1 MRKQGAEKIAFDTIV
16 VSGANGSMCH
26 GVPSDKKI
34 QKGDFITMDF
44 GAVVNGYHSDM
55 TRTVAYGTVSEEQ
68 KQVYQT
74 VLQAQLAAIQTATSG
89 IPCNQVDKAARDII
103 DVNYAGTFGHTTG
116 HAVGLEIHEW
126 HYFAPSCQVIT
137 KPGMVITVEPGI
149 YLEGKFGV
157 RIEDMVLI
165 QENGCENLTGSV
177 KELLIL

>member
-1 MRKQGAEKIAFDTIV
+1 
-16 VSGANGSMCH
+16 MCH

-44 GAVVNGYHSDM
+44 GVLLVQWISFRLW

-126 HYFAPSCQVIT
+126 PYFAPA
-137 KPGMVITVEPGI
+137 
-149 YLEGKFGV
+149 
-157 RIEDMVLI
+157 
-165 QENGCENLTGSV
+165 V
-177 KELLIL
+177 K

>member
-1 MRKQGAEKIAFDTIV
+1 
-16 VSGANGSMCH
+16 
-26 GVPSDKKI
+26 
-34 QKGDFITMDF
+34 
-44 GAVVNGYHSDM
+44 M
-55 TRTVAYGTVSEEQ
+55 TRTVAYGTVSEAQ

-116 HAVGLEIHEW
+116 HSVGLEIHEW
-126 HYFAPSCQVIT
+126 PYFAPACQVIT

-165 QENGCENLTGSV
+165 QENGCENLTGSA